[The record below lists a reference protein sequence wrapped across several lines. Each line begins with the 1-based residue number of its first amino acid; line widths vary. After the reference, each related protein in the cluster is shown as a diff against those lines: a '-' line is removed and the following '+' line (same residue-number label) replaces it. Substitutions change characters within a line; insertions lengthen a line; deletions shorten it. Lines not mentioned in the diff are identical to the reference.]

1 MPWAK
6 EKDFIDLKER
16 FPGLEIKE
24 LENSTSLHI
33 EKGKLIELLS
43 VLKEEKGYRLF
54 LDHSVVDLKEVLEKE
69 KDWRSLTSSGLVAFP
84 EDRSSRFQAF
94 YILYNVEERKK
105 VIVKTR
111 TDGTLPSIEKLWF
124 AGKWAEREAYD
135 MFGIRYEGHDNL
147 VRAFLW
153 ETYPYFPLRKDFP
166 LEGIP
171 EMDLPSLNEV
181 LLGDPLEGTM
191 NYERKHT
198 LVPTLEDL
206 EITEK
211 KRLKKKAQIVLN
223 WGPLHP
229 GTHGT
234 MWFLFDLEGERIVQ
248 CDVILG
254 QLHRGVEKLAE
265 NEMYNQFLV
274 YTDRMDYISALCSN
288 QAWVVAVERML
299 GIEDLV
305 PEKAKYIRTMM
316 SELQRIN
323 SHLLWLGTYAL
334 DLGAITIFLYA
345 FKEREKIM
353 DIIEGITG
361 ARLTISYPRVG
372 GVRMDLP
379 EGALEVIKA
388 FIRRFPKEL
397 SDWERILTRNR
408 IWLRRN
414 KEVGVLTPE
423 EAYYF
428 GATGPVIRGSGIPY
442 DVRKFEPYDAY
453 GEVEFDVPVGE
464 IGDCYDR
471 YLVRIEEMRQSV
483 RIIEQCVKKLEK
495 LPKDAPFFA
504 EVPKERK
511 VKLTL
516 DGIGLKVPVG
526 EIYSSGENP
535 RGELGFYILS
545 TGGTKPYRVKIRP
558 PSFYNLS
565 AYPHLMRNRV
575 VADAVAILASID
587 PVVGETDR

>member
-6 EKDFIDLKER
+6 AEDFVELKER
-16 FPGLEIKE
+16 FPELEIVE
-24 LENSTSLHI
+24 SGNSTSLHI
-33 EKGKLIELLS
+33 KKESLIELLKE
-43 VLKEEKGYRLF
+43 LKNRGFKLF
-54 LDHSVVDLKEVLEKE
+54 IDHSVVDLKDILEKE
-69 KDWRSLTSSGLVAFP
+69 KDFRNAVKENLIAFP
-84 EDRSSRFQAF
+84 EDRLSRFQAF
-94 YILYNVEERKK
+94 YILYNVDERKR
-105 VIVKTR
+105 VMVKTR
-111 TDGTLPSIEKLWF
+111 TDGTLPTVEKLWF
-124 AGKWAEREAYD
+124 AGKWAERECYD
-135 MFGIRYEGHDNL
+135 MFGIEYEGHENL
-147 VRAFLW
+147 VRAFMW
-153 ETYPYFPLRKDFP
+153 DTYPYFPLRKDFP
-166 LEGIP
+166 LEGFP
-171 EMDLPSLNEV
+171 EQDLPSLNEV
-181 LLGDPLEGTM
+181 LWGDRLEGTM
-191 NYERKHT
+191 NYERKHAI
-198 LVPTLEDL
+198 VPTLEDL

-248 CDVILG
+248 TDVILG

-274 YTDRMDYISALCSN
+274 YTDRMDYLSALCSN
-288 QAWVVAVERML
+288 QAWVVAIERIL
-299 GIEDLV
+299 GIEEDV

-334 DLGAITIFLYA
+334 DLGALTVFLYA

-353 DIIEGITG
+353 DILEGITG

-379 EGALEVIKA
+379 EGALEVIRA
-388 FIRRFPKEL
+388 FIKRFPKEL

-414 KEVGVLTPE
+414 KDVGVITPE
-423 EAYYF
+423 DAYFY
-428 GATGPVIRGSGIPY
+428 GVTGPVIRGSGIPY
-442 DVRKFEPYDAY
+442 DMRKLEPYDAY
-453 GEVEFDVPVGE
+453 AEVDFDIPVGDV
-464 IGDCYDR
+464 GDCYDR

-483 RIIEQCVKKLEK
+483 RIVEQCLSKLEK
-495 LPKDAPFFA
+495 IPKSAPFFA
-504 EVPKERK
+504 EVPKEK
-511 VKLTL
+511 KLKLTI
-516 DGIGLKVPVG
+516 DGIGLKVPTG

-535 RGELGFYILS
+535 RGELGFYVFS
-545 TGGTKPYRVKIRP
+545 MGGVKPYRVKVRP
-558 PSFYNLS
+558 PSYYNLS
-565 AYPHLMRNRV
+565 IYPHLMKDRV
-575 VADAVAILASID
+575 IADAVTILASID

>member
-6 EKDFIDLKER
+6 TSDFEDLRKR
-16 FPGLEIKE
+16 FKNLEIV
-24 LENSTSLHI
+24 ENDTTTSLHI
-33 EKGKLIELLS
+33 DKENLIELLKS
-43 VLKEEKGYRLF
+43 LKDKGFKLF
-54 LDHSVVDLKEVLEKE
+54 LDHSVVDLKDIFEKE
-69 KDWRSLTSSGLVAFP
+69 KDYKAVVKANLLAFP
-84 EDRSSRFQAF
+84 EDRVSRYQAF
-94 YILYNVEERKK
+94 YILYNVDERKR

-111 TDGTLPSIEKLWF
+111 TDGKLPSIEKLWF

-135 MFGIRYEGHDNL
+135 MFGIEYEGHENL
-147 VRAFLW
+147 ARAFMW

-171 EMDLPSLNEV
+171 EQDLPSLNDV
-181 LLGDPLEGTM
+181 ILGDKLEGTM
-191 NYERKHT
+191 NYDPKHT
-198 LVPTLEDL
+198 IVPTLEDL

-211 KRLKKKAQIVLN
+211 RRLKKKAQIVLN

-248 CDVILG
+248 TDVILG

-265 NEMYNQFLV
+265 HEQYNQFLV
-274 YTDRMDYISALCSN
+274 YTDRMDYLSALCSN
-288 QAWVVAVERML
+288 QAWVVTVERLL
-299 GIEDLV
+299 GIHELV

-334 DLGAITIFLYA
+334 DLGALTIFLYA

-353 DIIEGITG
+353 DILEGITG

-388 FIRRFPKEL
+388 FINRFPKEL
-397 SDWERILTRNR
+397 GDWETILSRNR

-414 KEVGVLTPE
+414 KEVGFISKE
-423 EAYYF
+423 EAYFY
-428 GATGPVIRGSGIPY
+428 GVTGPVIRGSGVAY
-442 DVRKFEPYDAY
+442 DMRKIEPYDAY
-453 GEVEFDVPVGE
+453 PEVEFDIPVGE
-464 IGDCYDR
+464 VGDCYDR
-471 YLVRIEEMRQSV
+471 YLVRVEEMKQSIG
-483 RIIEQCVKKLEK
+483 IIRQCVEKLEK
-495 LPKDAPFFA
+495 MPKDAPFMM
-504 EVPKERK
+504 ESPDKK
-511 VKLTL
+511 IKITL
-516 DGIGLKVPVG
+516 DGLGLKVPAG
-526 EIYSSGENP
+526 DIYSSGENP
-535 RGELGFYILS
+535 RGELGFYVMS
-545 TGGTKPYRVKIRP
+545 VGAFKPYRVKIRP
-558 PSFYNLS
+558 PSYYNLS
-565 AYPHLMRNRV
+565 IYPHLMKDRV
-575 VADAVAILASID
+575 IADAVTILASID

>member
-6 EKDFIDLKER
+6 ERDLVDLRDRFDIEITEGKNATSITVRKDGLLDLLKE
-16 FPGLEIKE
+16 
-24 LENSTSLHI
+24 
-33 EKGKLIELLS
+33 
-43 VLKEEKGYRLF
+43 LKEKLGYRLF
-54 LDHSVVDLKEVLEKE
+54 LDHSVVDLKDLLEKE
-69 KDWRSLTSSGLVAFP
+69 KDFKNAVSEGMIAFP
-84 EDRSSRFQAF
+84 EDRVSRYQAF
-94 YILYNVEERKK
+94 YILYNVDERKR
-105 VIVKTR
+105 VIVRTR
-111 TDGTLPSIEKLWF
+111 TEGSLPSIEGLWY
-124 AGKWAEREAYD
+124 AGKWAERECYD
-135 MFGIRYEGHDNL
+135 MFGIQYDGHDNL

-166 LEGIP
+166 LEGVP
-171 EMDLPSLNEV
+171 EQELPSLNEV
-181 LLGDPLEGTM
+181 VFGDNLEGTM

-198 LVPTLEDL
+198 ICPTLEDL
-206 EITEK
+206 EITER

-248 CDVILG
+248 SDVILG

-274 YTDRMDYISALCSN
+274 YTDRMDYLSALCSN
-288 QAWVVAVERML
+288 QAWVVAVERLL

-305 PEKAKYIRTMM
+305 PPKAKYIRTML

-334 DLGAITIFLYA
+334 DLGALTIFLYA

-353 DIIEGITG
+353 DILEGITG
-361 ARLTISYPRVG
+361 ARLTISFPRVG

-379 EGALEVIKA
+379 EGALEVIEA
-388 FIRRFPKEL
+388 FIKRFPKEL
-397 SDWERILTRNR
+397 DDWERILTRNR

-414 KEVGVLTPE
+414 KEVGILSREDV
-423 EAYYF
+423 YYY
-428 GATGPVIRGSGIPY
+428 GATGPVIRGSGIAY
-442 DVRKFEPYDAY
+442 DMRKLEPYDAY

-464 IGDCYDR
+464 NGDCYDR
-471 YLVRIEEMRQSV
+471 YLVRVEEMRQSV
-483 RIIEQCVKKLEK
+483 RIIDQCLSKLRNIPRSE
-495 LPKDAPFFA
+495 PFFA
-504 EVPKERK
+504 EVPKDMK
-511 VKLTL
+511 LKLTL
-516 DGIGLKVPVG
+516 DGIGLKVPMG
-526 EIYSSGENP
+526 ETYSSGENP
-535 RGELGFYILS
+535 RGELGFYIFS
-545 TGGTKPYRVKIRP
+545 TGGVKPYRVKIRP

-565 AYPHLMRNRV
+565 AYPYLMKDRV
-575 VADAVAILASID
+575 IADAVTILASID

>member
-181 LLGDPLEGTM
+181 FLGDPLEGTM

>member
-6 EKDFIDLKER
+6 EKDLSDLKER
-16 FPGLEIKE
+16 FPGIDIKE
-24 LENSTSLHI
+24 LENSTSVHVP
-33 EKGKLIELLS
+33 KDKLIDLLK
-43 VLKEEKGYRLF
+43 VLKEEKGFRLF
-54 LDHSVVDLKEVLEKE
+54 LDHSVVDLKDVLEKE
-69 KDWRSLTSSGLVAFP
+69 KDWRNLSQKGLIAFP
-84 EDRSSRFQAF
+84 EDRVSRFQAF
-94 YILYNVEERKK
+94 YILYNVDERKK

-111 TDGTLPSIEKLWF
+111 TDGTLPTVERLWF
-124 AGKWAEREAYD
+124 AGKWAERECYD
-135 MFGIRYEGHDNL
+135 MFGIRYEGHENL

-171 EMDLPSLNEV
+171 EQELPSLNEV
-181 LLGDPLEGTM
+181 LFGDPLEGTM
-191 NYERKHT
+191 NYERRHT

-265 NEMYNQFLV
+265 HEMYNQFLV

-299 GIEDLV
+299 GIEDV
-305 PEKAKYIRTMM
+305 IPEKARYIRTMM

-334 DLGAITIFLYA
+334 DLGALTIFLYA

-353 DIIEGITG
+353 DILEGITG

-388 FIRRFPKEL
+388 FIKRFPKEL

-414 KEVGVLTPE
+414 KEVGVITPE
-423 EAYYF
+423 EAYYY
-428 GATGPVIRGSGIPY
+428 GVTGPVIRGSGIPY
-442 DVRKFEPYDAY
+442 DIRKFEPYDAY
-453 GEVEFDVPVGE
+453 PEVEFDVPVGE
-464 IGDCYDR
+464 TGDCYDR

-483 RIIEQCVKKLEK
+483 RIIEQCVEKLEK

-504 EVPKERK
+504 EIPKDRK
-511 VKLTL
+511 IKLTI
-516 DGIGLKVPVG
+516 DGIGLKAPVG

-558 PSFYNLS
+558 PSFYNLCI
-565 AYPHLMRNRV
+565 YPRLMKDRV
-575 VADAVAILASID
+575 IADAVTVLASID

>member
-1 MPWAK
+1 
-6 EKDFIDLKER
+6 
-16 FPGLEIKE
+16 
-24 LENSTSLHI
+24 
-33 EKGKLIELLS
+33 
-43 VLKEEKGYRLF
+43 
-54 LDHSVVDLKEVLEKE
+54 
-69 KDWRSLTSSGLVAFP
+69 
-84 EDRSSRFQAF
+84 
-94 YILYNVEERKK
+94 ILYDVDRTRR
-105 VIVKTR
+105 VMVKTR

-135 MFGIRYEGHDNL
+135 MFGVEYEGHENL
-147 VRAFLW
+147 VRAFMW
-153 ETYPYFPLRKDFP
+153 DTYPYFPLRKDFP

-171 EMDLPSLNEV
+171 EQDLPSLNDV
-181 LLGDPLEGTM
+181 LWGDELEGSM

-198 LVPTLEDL
+198 IVPTLEDL
-206 EITEK
+206 EITERR
-211 KRLKKKAQIVLN
+211 RLKKKAQIVLN

-248 CDVILG
+248 TDVILG

-274 YTDRMDYISALCSN
+274 YTDRMDYLSALCSN
-288 QAWVVAVERML
+288 QSWVVAIERLL

-305 PEKAKYIRTMM
+305 PEKARYIRTMM

-334 DLGAITIFLYA
+334 DLGALTIFLYA

-353 DIIEGITG
+353 DILEGITG

-388 FIRRFPKEL
+388 FVRRFPREL

-414 KEVGVLTPE
+414 KEVGVISPE
-423 EAYYF
+423 DAYFY
-428 GATGPVIRGSGIPY
+428 GVTGPVIRGSGVAY
-442 DVRKFEPYDAY
+442 DLRKLEPYDAY

-464 IGDCYDR
+464 VGDCYDR
-471 YLVRIEEMRQSV
+471 YLVRMEEMRQSV
-483 RIIEQCVKKLEK
+483 RIIEQCVAKLEK
-495 LPKDAPFFA
+495 MPKDAPFFA
-504 EVPKERK
+504 EVPKEK
-511 VKLTL
+511 KLKLTT
-516 DGIGLKVPVG
+516 DGIGLKVPTG

-535 RGELGFYILS
+535 RGELGFYVLS
-545 TGGTKPYRVKIRP
+545 MGGVKPYRVKVRP
-558 PSFYNLS
+558 PSYYNLCI
-565 AYPHLMRNRV
+565 YPHLMRDRV
-575 VADAVAILASID
+575 IADAVTVLASID